1 MEKYLSIPVTS
12 KGNQLL
18 SCNGILSVTTASATA
33 PDVVITY
40 KSGTKATITSANQ
53 VNFDMRNQIQK
64 ELALALAT
72 GWTNVSREV
81 SPVKA
86 VSGIAVA

>member
-12 KGNQLL
+12 AGNQLI
-18 SCNGILSVTTASATA
+18 SCNGILSIYSATA
-33 PDVVITY
+33 TATTVVITY
-40 KSGTKATITSANQ
+40 KSGTTATITSAAQ
-53 VNFDMRNQIQK
+53 VNYDMRNQIQN
-64 ELALALAT
+64 EVALALAT

-86 VSGIAVA
+86 VSGIVVA

>member
-12 KGNQLL
+12 KGNQLI
-18 SCNGILSVTTASATA
+18 SCNGILSVYSATA
-33 PDVVITY
+33 TGADVVITY
-40 KSGTKATITSANQ
+40 KSGTTATITSAAQ

-86 VSGIAVA
+86 VSGIVVA

>member
-12 KGNQLL
+12 KGNQLI
-18 SCNGILSVTTASATA
+18 SCNGILSVYSATA
-33 PDVVITY
+33 TGADVVITY
-40 KSGTKATITSANQ
+40 KSGTTATITSANQ

-81 SPVKA
+81 SPVKT
-86 VSGIAVA
+86 VSGIVVE

>member
-18 SCNGILSVTTASATA
+18 SCNGILSVTTASAAAT
-33 PDVVITY
+33 DVVITY
-40 KSGTKATITSANQ
+40 KSGTTATITSADQ

-86 VSGIAVA
+86 VSGIVVA

>member
-33 PDVVITY
+33 TDVVIKY
-40 KSGTKATITSANQ
+40 KSGTTATITSAAQ
-53 VNFDMRNQIQK
+53 VNFNMRNQIQK

-86 VSGIAVA
+86 VSGIVVA

>member
-12 KGNQLL
+12 AGNQLI
-18 SCNGILSVTTASATA
+18 SCNGVISVSSSGATA
-33 PDVVITY
+33 TTVVVTY
-40 KSGTKATITSANQ
+40 KSGTTATITSAGQ
-53 VNFDMRNQIQK
+53 VNYDMRNQIQN

-72 GWTNVSREV
+72 GWTSVSREV

-86 VSGIAVA
+86 VSGIVVA

>member
-12 KGNQLL
+12 KGNQLI
-18 SCNGILSVTTASATA
+18 SCNGILSVYSATA
-33 PDVVITY
+33 TGADVVITY
-40 KSGTKATITSANQ
+40 KSGTTATITSANQ

-81 SPVKA
+81 SPVKT
-86 VSGIAVA
+86 VSGIVVA